1 MHIHA
6 KYGCPVHGQV
16 FLQCSIARLEKLADT
31 DALTSLCNR
40 RVMNEKA
47 DIFFDKAFS
56 SQTSF
61 SVEMLDIDNFKQ
73 INDTYGHQTGDQ
85 VLICLAE
92 AMNTLTDENT
102 IAARYGGDEFILIR
116 KGKSDEELLAD
127 AEKLNA
133 LIKEKTEASS
143 LPSFTIS
150 QGIFSRIP
158 DYRSRV
164 WDFTSGAD
172 RALYAC
178 KNKGKNQTLL
188 IHHPK
193 DLAD

>member
-1 MHIHA
+1 MKNVINA
-6 KYGCPVHGQV
+6 DSTFTATTAGASLIKEP
-16 FLQCSIARLEKLADT
+16 LSIARLEKLADT
-31 DALTSLCNR
+31 DAQTSLCNR

-102 IAARYGGDEFILIR
+102 IAAR
-116 KGKSDEELLAD
+116 
-127 AEKLNA
+127 
-133 LIKEKTEASS
+133 
-143 LPSFTIS
+143 
-150 QGIFSRIP
+150 
-158 DYRSRV
+158 
-164 WDFTSGAD
+164 
-172 RALYAC
+172 
-178 KNKGKNQTLL
+178 
-188 IHHPK
+188 
-193 DLAD
+193 